1 MPMKLKGILAFTA
14 AAGFAGAAS
23 AADIYQAPPPI
34 SSPIYTPAPVFSWT
48 GAYIGLQG
56 GYDWNR
62 ASTDMGGGNS
72 ANVDGFIGGLYGGYN
87 WQTATNWVLG
97 IDGSINWSGASG
109 SAAVGPPP
117 VANSAEVNW
126 KGLIRGRL
134 GYAWDRF
141 MLYGTA
147 GAAVAGVSAS
157 TTTPDGSGTATPWG
171 WTVGAGAEVALTD
184 NVVARLDYSYQDY
197 GTFGVTGTGP
207 GFSAAGGVPTS
218 LTSHTVMGGIALK
231 F

>member
-1 MPMKLKGILAFTA
+1 MPMNLKGILAFTA

-34 SSPIYTPAPVFSWT
+34 SSPIYTPAPMFTWT

-62 ASTDMGGGNS
+62 ASTPPYS

-109 SAAVGPPP
+109 SSTGPGPLP
-117 VANSAEVNW
+117 DANSAEVNW

-147 GAAVAGVSAS
+147 GAAVAGYSAS
-157 TTTPDGSGTATPWG
+157 TTNPDGTGNATPWG

-197 GTFGVTGTGP
+197 GTFNVTGSGTFG
-207 GFSAAGGVPTS
+207 GGGVPVS
-218 LTSHTVMGGIALK
+218 LKSHTVMGGIALK

>member
-34 SSPIYTPAPVFSWT
+34 SSPIYTPAPMFTWT

-62 ASTDMGGGNS
+62 ASTTEDGGHS

-109 SAAVGPPP
+109 SAPSTI
-117 VANSAEVNW
+117 ANTADVNW

-147 GAAVAGVSAS
+147 GAAVAGFSA
-157 TTTPDGSGTATPWG
+157 TTGAPDNGSGSATPWG

-197 GTFGVTGTGP
+197 GTFNVNMAGDVFTG
-207 GFSAAGGVPTS
+207 AVPTS